1 MEQERIIMEIDN
13 KNGHDL
19 LEREKFHKN
28 LAEVINWQD
37 MDKNGFVIG
46 LYGSWGS
53 GKTFSLTESLKIL
66 NEEYEPNIK
75 NVDEPLIIHFNPWY
89 FTETD
94 DLILSF
100 FGVLSGA
107 LKDKQSKLKNI
118 TECVNEELFDS
129 INDLSVQLN
138 GYFEKIMALS
148 IPLMNPALLG
158 MGLVGKKIT
167 KKIQKNYESFYNIVN
182 LKENL
187 NKKFKKLPF
196 KIIVVMDDIDR
207 LNDKEICQI
216 FHLAKCLADFK
227 NVTYVLSFD
236 EKIVSNALENCQKGY
251 GMHYLEKIVQFPIKM
266 PQPHGIV
273 LENILEKELK
283 KIVRK
288 DPKTIPQYHEFYHL
302 SFSNMLNNV
311 RDVNRYLAMFNFNHN
326 LLKGKVNEIDLIIL
340 TSLQVFTP
348 EIYDWIKN
356 NKKLF
361 VGYSTSKGGLSSNNS
376 DNSEKD
382 WFLDVEERLNN
393 KYVPVE
399 DMYELLARLF
409 PNSPLNNINNTSPKD
424 GDLENRIYGENS
436 FETYFLYDKSEYSL
450 TNLELN
456 FYKTKNLSEQDF
468 LGFLRKLSKE
478 NRLEL
483 YISKLCN
490 SPKKMYKTPKNNIKI
505 ISDGLISSLNYVSPY
520 DKKRISCEIFKGLY
534 NLVATSKNPENNTK
548 ILINSLKKSED
559 SYLILDKIIYK
570 YREKPDE
577 PNNPYLS
584 EDLHYVDFNYIPNEK
599 LVKIIKELY
608 DDGLHYE
615 TIKTIL
621 SGINNEKTQYIL
633 EKVDKNIIL
642 ECILNVKHIS
652 GMNIFANLT
661 NIKLKEMEKERD
673 EEILEDIEEYLKSN
687 ELFKKYN
694 LFKNQQSSINPQKSV
709 DYSLSHTTRALLNS
723 QTLIALN
730 EPEMGFILSKLDE
743 NNLKRIASPLQED
756 EGPKIYEKVV
766 RLSKLKYFLELD
778 EISPEKINFFIEN
791 TPYYKN
797 QK

>member
-1 MEQERIIMEIDN
+1 MGIN
-13 KNGHDL
+13 NGEGKDL
-19 LEREKFHKN
+19 LERREFHEN
-28 LAEVINWQD
+28 LTNVMNWQD
-37 MDKNGFVIG
+37 QDKNGFVIG

-53 GKTFSLTESLKIL
+53 GKTFSLTKSLDTL
-66 NEEYEPNIK
+66 NKEYENGK
-75 NVDEPLIIHFNPWY
+75 NKEKPEIVHFNPWY
-89 FTETD
+89 FAETD
-94 DLILSF
+94 DLILRF

-107 LKDKQSKLKNI
+107 LKDRQSKLKNI
-118 TECVNEELFDS
+118 KECVNEELFDS
-129 INDLSVQLN
+129 INDLSKQLD

-148 IPLMNPALLG
+148 VPVMNPTLLG
-158 MGLVGKKIT
+158 MGLVGKKLT

-187 NKKFKKLPF
+187 NKKFEKLPF

-216 FHLAKCLADFK
+216 FHLVKCLADFK

-266 PQPHGIV
+266 PHPHGIV
-273 LENILEKELK
+273 LENILEKELE
-283 KIVRK
+283 KIMGK
-288 DPKTIPQYHEFYHL
+288 DPTTIPQYYEFYHL
-302 SFSNMLNNV
+302 SFSNMLNNI
-311 RDVNRYLAMFNFNHN
+311 RDVNRYLAIFNFNYN
-326 LLKGKVNEIDLIIL
+326 LLKGKVNEIDLIVL

-361 VGYSTSKGGLSSNNS
+361 VGYSTSVGGYSTSNLINTEI
-376 DNSEKD
+376 DRYSEIK
-382 WFLDVEERLNN
+382 ERLNN
-393 KYVPVE
+393 RYIPVE
-399 DMYELLARLF
+399 DIDQLLTGLF
-409 PNSPLNNINNTSPKD
+409 PNSPLNNINEMSPKE

-436 FETYFLYDKSEYSL
+436 FETYFLYDSSDYSFDKDL
-450 TNLELN
+450 M
-456 FYKTKNLSEQDF
+456 FQKTENLSEKDY
-468 LGFLRKLSKE
+468 LGFLQKLSKE

-483 YISKLCN
+483 YISKLCTN
-490 SPKKMYKTPKNNIKI
+490 PQILHDTPKNNIEI
-505 ISDGLISSLNYVSPY
+505 VSDGLISSLNYMLPHNKEHISWKIFEGL
-520 DKKRISCEIFKGLY
+520 DKLFVITKD
-534 NLVATSKNPENNTK
+534 PENNTK

-584 EDLHYVDFNYIPNEK
+584 EEPHYLDFNYISNEK

-608 DDGLHYE
+608 KGLHFE
-615 TIKTIL
+615 HISTIL
-621 SGINNEKTQYIL
+621 SGISKEKIYYVL
-633 EKVDKNIIL
+633 KNLDKSIIL
-642 ECILNVKHIS
+642 ECMQNIKHIS

-661 NIKLKEMEKERD
+661 KLTEEEIS
-673 EEILEDIEEYLKSN
+673 EEILGDTEEYLKSN
-687 ELFKKYN
+687 DLFMKYIE
-694 LFKNQQSSINPQKSV
+694 FKNKKNYVSTEHPIV
-709 DYSLSHTTRALLNS
+709 YSLSKNTTVSSNT
-723 QTLIALN
+723 QTLMGLN
-730 EPEMGFILSKLDE
+730 EPAMGFVLSKINE
-743 NNLKRIASPLQED
+743 NNLKRIASQLQDDNGHE
-756 EGPKIYEKVV
+756 IYENVV
-766 RLSKLKYFLELD
+766 RLSKLKYFLELE